1 MSKIASESVS
11 QPRAICTI
19 IAKNYLAFA
28 RTLAQSFQTHH
39 PNDKCFVLIVD
50 DFANYIDPAR
60 EQFEI
65 IKLEDLEIPD
75 VRNFCFKYDLKE
87 LCTAVKARL
96 LEDLITAKGI
106 DRLFYLD
113 PDILVT
119 APLDELFE
127 KLGGHDIVLTPHLD
141 RDYPNDGR
149 LPDVGHILRAGVF
162 NLGFIGINSSA
173 NARSFLDWWRPK
185 LDEKC
190 LNDVEHGY
198 FVDQKYIDLV
208 PLLFPNVLIETG
220 VGYNAAYWNLHSR
233 FVSHNGTGWRCN
245 DSPLYFFHF
254 SGYSPERATISSHIP
269 NHLAR
274 YRLSN
279 RRDLRKLFREYKR
292 LLRKNDYDSTIDW
305 PYSFGYFDTG
315 EPISR
320 ANRAF
325 YRTAGKR
332 AQRFGDPFASTN
344 LKRMF
349 GIDAG
354 SKRNG
359 QARNGVYL
367 TSDEQLKA
375 ILNSRAWRWVNRYGR
390 FKIRYVT
397 PAWEFAVG
405 RLRPATSSATSSA
418 TIPATKV
425 RTRRAPSLNIKP
437 SPHSDVALPLPP
449 HDLRVQVGRT
459 DDQSFDNPTGGL
471 VFADVPESA
480 YESVFDWGC
489 GCGRLARQLI
499 QQRPQPRK
507 YLGVDLNERAI
518 SWCRENLAP
527 CAPQFEFQHQNVH
540 NIGLNPSGT
549 VEVLPFPLADGS
561 VSLFFAWS
569 VFTHTIE
576 DHVQFYLSEVARV
589 LRPEGIAITSWML
602 FDKQSFPMMKD
613 SQNAFYINARDPT
626 NAVIYDRQWL
636 ARTFEETGLVIS
648 AMGELEP
655 DGARRIDLRLRK

>member
-1 MSKIASESVS
+1 MSHIASESKS

-28 RTLAQSFQTHH
+28 RTLAQSFLTHH

-75 VRNFCFKYDLKE
+75 ARNFCFKYDLKE

-96 LEDLITAKGI
+96 LEYLITTKGI

-127 KLGGHDIVLTPHLD
+127 KLERHDIVLTPHLD
-141 RDYPNDGR
+141 RDYPNDSR
-149 LPDVGHILRAGVF
+149 LPDVAHILRAGVF
-162 NLGFIGINSSA
+162 NLGFIGINSSS

-208 PLLFPNVLIETG
+208 PLLFRNVFVETG
-220 VGYNAAYWNLHSR
+220 VGYNVAYWNLHSR
-233 FVSHNGTGWRCN
+233 YVSRNGNSWRCN
-245 DSPLYFFHF
+245 DSPLYFYHF

-274 YRLSN
+274 YSLSN
-279 RRDLRKLFREYKR
+279 RRDVRKLFREYKQ
-292 LLRKNDYDSTIDW
+292 LLQANGYESTIDW
-305 PYSFGYFDTG
+305 PYTFGYFDTG
-315 EPISR
+315 EPITRASR
-320 ANRAF
+320 TF
-325 YRTAGKR
+325 YRTARKR
-332 AQRFGDPFASTN
+332 AQRFGDPFASIK
-344 LKRMF
+344 LKRMS
-349 GIDAG
+349 GIDVG
-354 SKRNG
+354 KRNG
-359 QARNGVYL
+359 QENGSRNGVYL

-397 PAWEFAVG
+397 PAWEFAAG
-405 RLRPATSSATSSA
+405 LLRPSSNSA
-418 TIPATKV
+418 ANV
-425 RTRRAPSLNIKP
+425 HTRPSPSLDLKP
-437 SPHSDVALPLPP
+437 SPHSDGALPLPP
-449 HDLRVQVGRT
+449 RDLRVQVGPT
-459 DDQSFDNPTGGL
+459 DHESFDNPTGGL
-471 VFADVPESA
+471 VFADISERA
-480 YESVFDWGC
+480 YDSVFDWGC

-518 SWCRENLAP
+518 IWCRENLASY
-527 CAPQFEFQHQNVH
+527 APQFEFQHQNVH
-540 NIGLNPSGT
+540 HIGFNPIGT
-549 VEVLPFPLADGS
+549 AEVLPFPVADGS
-561 VSLFFAWS
+561 VSLFIAWS
-569 VFTHTIE
+569 VFTHTLE
-576 DHVQFYLSEVARV
+576 DHVRFYLSEVARV
-589 LRPEGIAITSWML
+589 LRPDGIAVTSWML
-602 FDKQSFPMMKD
+602 FDKQAFPMMKD
-613 SQNAFYINARDPT
+613 FQNALYINARDAT

-636 ARTFEETGLVIS
+636 SRACQEAGLMIS
-648 AMGELEP
+648 AIGDLEP
-655 DGARRIDLRLRK
+655 DGARRIDLRLGE